1 MSVFWLTTSTS
12 GRLHLVRCRTC
23 MASTV
28 VSSLREVGAWQRA
41 HDVLV
46 CVDTVRAQRRT
57 RGTQEA
63 RGGPLGWKWSPS
75 PPAPTAA
82 RRTPYSA
89 WETDDE

>member
-1 MSVFWLTTSTS
+1 MSVFWLTTSTT

-28 VSSLREVGAWQRA
+28 VSSLREVGAWQYA
-41 HDVLV
+41 HDVWL
-46 CVDTVRAQRRT
+46 CVDAVRARRRT

-75 PPAPTAA
+75 PPTQTAA
-82 RRTPYSA
+82 ARSPFSNQEENR
-89 WETDDE
+89 